1 MPKVTVNGV
10 ELYYNETGTGKETLI
25 FSHGYLMNHTMFDSQ
40 VAAFKDRFRCIAFE
54 HRGHGQS
61 QTTNDGYTMDNL
73 VLDAICLIEKLE
85 LGPVHFT
92 GMSTGGF
99 VGMRLALR
107 RPDLLQSLILMD
119 TSADP
124 ENPKALPKYRQMLWV
139 LKYIGAFPVMRQVI
153 PLMFHETFI
162 KDPSRRAELKR
173 WKKIVRE
180 QDRKA
185 MVPFGKG
192 IFSRKGVLDELATLD
207 IPTAIIVG
215 EYDRATPP
223 KFSQRMADV
232 IPNAQ
237 HFVIPNAGHSA
248 AIETPQEV
256 NAAMEQ
262 FYASINII

>member
-10 ELYYNETGTGKETLI
+10 ELYYNEVGTGKETLV
-25 FSHGYLMNHTMFDSQ
+25 FSHGYLMNHTMFDQQ

-54 HRGHGQS
+54 HRGHAQS
-61 QTTNDGYTMDNL
+61 QVTKDGYEMDNL

-99 VGMRLALR
+99 VGMRIALR
-107 RPDLLQSLILMD
+107 RPDLLKSLILMD
-119 TSADP
+119 TSADA
-124 ENPKALPKYRQMLWV
+124 ENPKALPRYRQMLWV
-139 LKYIGAFPVMRQVI
+139 FKYLGSFPVMRQVI
-153 PLMFHETFI
+153 PLMFHQSFI
-162 KDPSRRAELKR
+162 KDKSRQAELKE
-173 WKKIVRE
+173 WKRIVRK

-185 MVPFGKG
+185 MVPFGEG
-192 IFSRKGVLDELATLD
+192 IFTRKGVLDQLATLD

-237 HFVIPNAGHSA
+237 HFVIPDAGHSA
-248 AIETPQEV
+248 AIEMPQKV

-262 FYASINII
+262 FYAAINLL